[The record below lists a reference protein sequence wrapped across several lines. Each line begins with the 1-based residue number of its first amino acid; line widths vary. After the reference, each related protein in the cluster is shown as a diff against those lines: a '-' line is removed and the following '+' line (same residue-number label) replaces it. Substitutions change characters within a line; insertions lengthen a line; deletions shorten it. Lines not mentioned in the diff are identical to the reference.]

1 MRRAGCPAQSPLNP
15 VFRAS
20 SAVPVWSAMLV
31 SGCAFFAAQ
40 TITWDRAAWVAVLAV
55 LLAAIPRRVEV
66 GAEGLRIAWLGP
78 PRLVRYEDVR
88 RAEPCGADDVI
99 ITFDGGETLRLAR
112 GVFDVTS
119 PRDVLERIW
128 QTVTLGAE
136 GRVRPNERCA
146 LARGDR
152 SADAWLEDLRGL
164 ARRGAHYRQ
173 GILPADRLLAIATN
187 PAVEIELRCAAAV
200 GFASAGGLDDATS
213 EELRLIASLTV
224 DPVLRAVFERV
235 AEAKT
240 EEDLRSALREAA

>member
-1 MRRAGCPAQSPLNP
+1 MSALHAPAASNP

-88 RAEPCGADDVI
+88 RAEPCGVDDVA
-99 ITFDGGETLRLAR
+99 ITFRGGETLRLAR
-112 GVFDVTS
+112 GVFDTTS

-128 QTVTLGAE
+128 HTVTLGVE
-136 GRVRPNERCA
+136 GRVRANERCA
-146 LARGDR
+146 LARGGR
-152 SADAWLEDLRGL
+152 SADAWLDDLRALAPRGL
-164 ARRGAHYRQ
+164 HYRQ
-173 GILPADRLLAIATN
+173 GILSPERLLAIATN
-187 PAVEIELRCAAAV
+187 PAVEIELRCAAVVA
-200 GFASAGGLDDATS
+200 FATAGGLDDAMRD
-213 EELRLIASLTV
+213 ELRAIAALTV
-224 DPVLRAVFERV
+224 DPVLSEVFTRV
-235 AEAKT
+235 ANART
-240 EEDLRSALREAA
+240 EDELRAALREAA

>member
-1 MRRAGCPAQSPLNP
+1 MNARTAPANANP

-40 TITWDRAAWVAVLAV
+40 TITWDRAVWVAVLAV

-88 RAEPCGADDVI
+88 RAEPCGIDDVA
-99 ITFDGGETLRLAR
+99 ITFRGGETLRLAR
-112 GVFDVTS
+112 GVLDPTS

-128 QTVTLGAE
+128 QTVTLGVE
-136 GRVRPNERCA
+136 GRLWPNERCA
-146 LARGDR
+146 LARGERDVDR
-152 SADAWLEDLRGL
+152 WADDLRGL

-187 PAVEIELRCAAAV
+187 PAVEVELRCAAVVA
-200 GFASAGGLDDATS
+200 FAITGGLDDSTRD
-213 EELRLIASLTV
+213 ELRAIATLTV
-224 DPVLRAVFERV
+224 DRVLSEVFLRV
-235 AEAKT
+235 ANARN
-240 EEDLRSALREAA
+240 EEDLHSALREAA